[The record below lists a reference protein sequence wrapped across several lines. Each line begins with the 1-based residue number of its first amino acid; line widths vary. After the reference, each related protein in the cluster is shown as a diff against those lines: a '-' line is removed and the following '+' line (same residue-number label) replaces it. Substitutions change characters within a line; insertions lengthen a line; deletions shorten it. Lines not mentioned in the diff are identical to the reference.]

1 MVVTLSRAGLF
12 GTHRK
17 FRSYN
22 YSGLVCK
29 STFLSLYDRLAV
41 IYGVAEETLADR
53 HCTAYILVPQIRE
66 CIFSLQRYVSK
77 ESFILSAEV

>member
-1 MVVTLSRAGLF
+1 MVVTLRRAGLF

-17 FRSYN
+17 FKSYN

-29 STFLSLYDRLAV
+29 STFLSLYGPLVV

-53 HCTAYILVPQIRE
+53 RCTAYILALQIRE
-66 CIFSLQRYVSK
+66 CIFSLQLYVSK
-77 ESFILSAEV
+77 ELFILSAEV